1 MTTVYV
7 IRKFIKLANM
17 KSYFITLLARGL
29 IGENFNDHIYKYD
42 IYNLR
47 NRESFNFTHKVQ

>member
-1 MTTVYV
+1 
-7 IRKFIKLANM
+7 M

-29 IGENFNDHIYKYD
+29 IGENFNDHIYKYY